1 MIRFALSVPVL
12 FLVAL
17 ASVACSVT
25 DQEITLTGDWCT
37 MGALGSDNQPI
48 TEMGWVGGQLFQQGA
63 EVTGTGS
70 VKRADEDRIWSSR
83 FQGNVTGDQLL
94 LNVTPIGQGAEGAP
108 VFEMALEIQGR
119 NDLAG
124 SVMGESGLPD
134 EISLVRLGARC
145 FQ

>member
-1 MIRFALSVPVL
+1 MIRLALFVPVL
-12 FLVAL
+12 LFGAL

-37 MGALGSDNQPI
+37 MGALGSDNLPV

-70 VKRADEDRIWSSR
+70 VKRADDDQIWSSR
-83 FQGNVTGDQLL
+83 FQGNITGDQLL
-94 LNVTPIGQGAEGAP
+94 LNVTPIGQGEEGAP

-134 EISLVRLGARC
+134 EIALVRLGARC

>member
-1 MIRFALSVPVL
+1 MIRLTLSVPVL

-25 DQEITLTGDWCT
+25 EQEITLTGDWCT
-37 MGALGSDNQPI
+37 MGALGSDNLPV

-70 VKRADEDRIWSSR
+70 VKRADDDQIWSSR
-83 FQGNVTGDQLL
+83 FQGNITGDQLL
-94 LNVTPIGQGAEGAP
+94 LNVTPIGQGEEGAP

-134 EISLVRLGARC
+134 EIALVRLGARC